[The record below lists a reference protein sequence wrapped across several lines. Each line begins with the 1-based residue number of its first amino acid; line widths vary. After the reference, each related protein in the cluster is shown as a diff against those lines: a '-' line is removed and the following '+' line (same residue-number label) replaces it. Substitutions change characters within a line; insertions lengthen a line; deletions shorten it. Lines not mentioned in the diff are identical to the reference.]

1 MFYFIKLKN
10 FEDAPNKNP
19 EKIVELDAKIKE
31 SEAEREELNKQL
43 EKLMDKVNEETRVSE
58 IVFY

>member
-43 EKLMDKVNEETRVSE
+43 EKLMDKVNEETMVSE